1 MRDVKI
7 ISFEID
13 GISFIDLDII
23 NGEPVWLDEASQT
36 NDQRAALACY
46 ACKGT
51 VPGLPDY
58 GVSWGSVYDK
68 SDTTVQ
74 LNNELQQQLT
84 SYVGSAETDSMLPQT
99 QYNATLLQDSGGIGV
114 LIQRG
119 GQ

>member
-7 ISFEID
+7 ISFERD

-23 NGEPVWLDEASQT
+23 NGEPLWLDEASQT

-68 SDTTVQ
+68 SDTTIQ

-84 SYVGSAETDSMLPQT
+84 NYVGTVDTEGMLPQT
-99 QYNATLLQDSGGIGV
+99 QYNATLLQDAGGIGV
-114 LIQRG
+114 MIQRG

>member
-7 ISFEID
+7 ISFEQD
-13 GISFIDLDII
+13 NISFIDLDII
-23 NGEPVWLDEASQT
+23 DGEPVWLDEASQT

-58 GVSWGSVYDK
+58 GVSWGSAYDK

-84 SYVGSAETDSMLPQT
+84 DYVGSADTEEMLPQT
-99 QYNATLLQDSGGIGV
+99 QYSATLLQDSGGIGV